1 MMDVTGS
8 NCHLDRRLWRAWL
21 EHEQLPPAHAY
32 VGVLEKADFAAQC
45 GRLLVWRS
53 NADGLEVALR
63 DYRGAADA
71 DVAMLLVL
79 DGECERSLLANGL
92 DTIGRLVRQGRL
104 HAYMLMTLDRLD
116 DVGLADFVEDLGL
129 VFPKH

>member
-1 MMDVTGS
+1 MMDVIGR
-8 NCHLDRRLWRAWL
+8 NCHLDRMLWRAWL
-21 EHEQLPPAHAY
+21 EREQLPPARAY
-32 VGVLEKADFAAQC
+32 VGVLEKADFAARC

-53 NADGLEVALR
+53 NADGVEVALR
-63 DYRGAADA
+63 DYRGAADG

-79 DGECERSLLANGL
+79 DETGERSLLENGL
-92 DTIGRLVRQGRL
+92 EGIGRLVRQGRL